1 MSKSK
6 RYPMRHEFI
15 VDRDQLI
22 DWALKNKPAP
32 DAPKYTLVIEYEIV
46 VPDDALSD
54 WEPG

>member
-1 MSKSK
+1 
-6 RYPMRHEFI
+6 MRHEFI

-32 DAPKYTLVIEYEIV
+32 DAPKYTLIIEYEIV